1 MSDETKKNSTQDKI
15 NDFQKKKQSLLSMG
29 GEKQISKQHELKKLT
44 ARERLELLFDKDT
57 FLEVQLFV
65 EHRSALFGLDKKAIP
80 ADGVITGFGKI
91 NGRVV
96 FIAAQDFTSSG
107 GSLGEMHARKI
118 WKVMDM
124 AISARRP
131 FVALNDSGGARIQ
144 EGVPSLEGYG
154 GIFYRNTLASGYIPQ
169 ITAIMGPTAGGAV
182 YSPALADW
190 VFMVKGSSYMYITGP
205 DIVKAVIGEEVSHDE
220 LGGALAHASKSGV
233 CHVVTENDADCIEK
247 IKQLLSYL
255 PDSCHSPVPV
265 VSDYMDSTARTCP
278 ELDTIIPDK
287 SNRAYDMKK
296 IIRSVADNG
305 EMFELQELWAQ
316 NIVIAFIRVTGK
328 TIGVIANNPRFA
340 AGVLNVDASDK
351 SSRFIRFCDA
361 FNIPLLTFTDV
372 PGYMPGTNQEW
383 AGIIRHGAKLLHAY
397 SEATVPKITVITRKA
412 YGGAYIGM
420 CSKQLGADYVMA
432 WPTAEIAV
440 MGAEGACNIIYRNEI
455 TKSSDPENTRRKL
468 AAAYEEK
475 FNNPYF
481 AASLG
486 IIDEIIVPADT
497 RRRIIALLDTLKD
510 KKETIISKK
519 HNNIPL

>member
-1 MSDETKKNSTQDKI
+1 
-15 NDFQKKKQSLLSMG
+15 
-29 GEKQISKQHELKKLT
+29 
-44 ARERLELLFDKDT
+44 
-57 FLEVQLFV
+57 
-65 EHRSALFGLDKKAIP
+65 
-80 ADGVITGFGKI
+80 
-91 NGRVV
+91 
-96 FIAAQDFTSSG
+96 
-107 GSLGEMHARKI
+107 
-118 WKVMDM
+118 
-124 AISARRP
+124 
-131 FVALNDSGGARIQ
+131 
-144 EGVPSLEGYG
+144 
-154 GIFYRNTLASGYIPQ
+154 
-169 ITAIMGPTAGGAV
+169 MGPTAGGAV

-205 DIVKAVIGEEVSHDE
+205 DVVKAVIGEEVSHEE

-233 CHVVTENDADCIEK
+233 CHMVTEDDADCIEK
-247 IKQLLSYL
+247 IKKLLSYL
-255 PDSCHSPVPV
+255 PDSCHAPVPV
-265 VSDYMDSTARTCP
+265 LSDASDSPQRICP

-296 IIRSVADNG
+296 IIKSVADNG

-316 NIVIAFIRVTGK
+316 NIIIAFIRVTGK
-328 TIGVIANNPRFA
+328 TVGVIANNPRFA

-351 SSRFIRFCDA
+351 ASRFIRFCDA

-372 PGYMPGTNQEW
+372 PGYMPGTHQEW

-397 SEATVPKITVITRKA
+397 SEATVPKITVIIRKA

-455 TKSSDPENTRRKL
+455 TKAGDPAAKRIEL

-486 IIDEIIVPADT
+486 IIEEIIAPRDT
-497 RRRIIALLDTLKD
+497 RKRIVALLEALND
-510 KKETIISKK
+510 KKETRIAKK